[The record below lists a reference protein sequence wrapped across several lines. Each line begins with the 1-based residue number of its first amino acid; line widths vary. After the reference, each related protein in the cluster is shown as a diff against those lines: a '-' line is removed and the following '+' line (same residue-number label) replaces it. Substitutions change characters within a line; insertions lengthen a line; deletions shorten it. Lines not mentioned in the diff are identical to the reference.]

1 MLKEQLQKVAEHLQE
16 VQAQNDVFVEQG
28 RRAYRMG
35 FEKRANPLNLPS
47 HRVLWERGYDLEL
60 SKFTAMMQRWKSL

>member
-1 MLKEQLQKVAEHLQE
+1 MQGLKEAVKGMTFIDTNAII
-16 VQAQNDVFVEQG
+16 EQG
-28 RRAYRMG
+28 RRAFRMG